1 MENMMKI
8 VFEKKSF
15 QLFKSFLHKNGKA
28 QKMPVVAGCLVEIAA
43 EKV

>member
-28 QKMPVVAGCLVEIAA
+28 QKMPVVAGCLVAIAA
-43 EKV
+43 EQV